1 MNNRSRNIKLLAV
14 TGLLV
19 VALAYIMVWR
29 PKASDLADA
38 KQTNGELTDQLAGLR
53 AAAAAPAVSTTVDPT
68 AKALRLAVPE
78 TADLANLLRQF
89 STVAERTGVNQKL
102 VSPSPATAIA
112 GTSGSSVTVTISATG
127 TKAALYAYV
136 HQLSG
141 LSRLFVVD
149 KISLQAAGAAAASA
163 DSGGPTQTAAPSAGT
178 GLEQLDLTGRVF
190 VSTSARS
197 AGGTDA

>member
-29 PKASDLADA
+29 PRASDLADA
-38 KQTNGELTDQLAGLR
+38 KQTNAELTDQLAGLQ
-53 AAAAAPAVSTTVDPT
+53 AAASAPAGSTTVDPT

-89 STVAERTGVNQKL
+89 STVAERTGVDQEL
-102 VSPSPATAIA
+102 VSPSPAAAIT

-136 HQLSG
+136 HELSG
-141 LSRLFVVD
+141 LSRLFVAD
-149 KISLQAAGAAAASA
+149 KISLQAAGATATSA
-163 DSGGPTQTAAPSAGT
+163 DSGGPTQTTAPSTGT
-178 GLEQLDLTGRVF
+178 GPEQLDLTGRVF
-190 VSTSARS
+190 ISTSTTGGS
-197 AGGTDA
+197 GTDG